1 MNLISAE
8 KPTFTPT
15 LRWTQKKETIDLVF
29 EVYNAKEDLIEINE
43 NNINFHVISNG
54 INYVM
59 KFELYNNI
67 DIEESSYIIN
77 EKFIKMSLRKLD
89 NQKWN
94 YLTKDKTLYKNNI
107 KIDWNTWINDS
118 DDEDNNGMDAINGNQ
133 QFDFNQMMQS
143 MGGMGDMSK
152 MAEMFGT
159 GGMDNNNEE
168 EENNDDEEK
177 NNDDE
182 NFCEE
187 CSNN

>member
-1 MNLISAE
+1 MNLNRLKKTTCI
-8 KPTFTPT
+8 PT
-15 LRWTQKKETIDLVF
+15 LKWTQKKETIDLIF

-43 NNINFHVISNG
+43 NNINFHVISND

-59 KFELYNNI
+59 NFELYSNI
-67 DIEESSYIIN
+67 DIEKSSYIIN
-77 EKFIKMSLRKLD
+77 EKSIKMNLKKID
-89 NQKWN
+89 NEKWD
-94 YLTKDKTLYKNNI
+94 YLTKDKTIYKNNI

-118 DDEDNNGMDAINGNQ
+118 DDEDNNEMNVNQ

-159 GGMDNNNEE
+159 GMENNNEE
-168 EENNDDEEK
+168 EINNEDET
-177 NNDDE
+177 NNEEEDE
-182 NFCEE
+182 NFCEQ